1 MYNEL
6 LQLNDNRNYKELF
19 YRRKDILEQKNN
31 MKKYFEDYLKVSDA
45 ALLGT
50 IKQSLF
56 TRVRTV
62 MEDLSIAL
70 SFALDKDNHKQ
81 FDDVLSS
88 TRIEELNLMVK
99 EKQYLIE
106 QELLKDKILKLK
118 DKINLVFKEI
128 DGIGLSVD
136 YNSQLDDSQNPEL
149 KKKCTIYNVN
159 E

>member
-62 MEDLSIAL
+62 MEDLSTAL